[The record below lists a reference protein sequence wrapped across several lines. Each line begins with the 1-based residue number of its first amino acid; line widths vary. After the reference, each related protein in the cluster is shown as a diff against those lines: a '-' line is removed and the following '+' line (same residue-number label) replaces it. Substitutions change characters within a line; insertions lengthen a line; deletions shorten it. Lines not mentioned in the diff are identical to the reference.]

1 MFGQPRAR
9 DRLERSRPGRRARS
23 LASHRKGKYSRHRLA
38 PHLAVDVALDATLR
52 AAAVRG
58 GSPLRVEPVDLR
70 RKVREHR
77 SPLAVCFV
85 VDNSW
90 SVHAERMVEKAKGV
104 VFRLLEDATGR
115 GDKVALVAFRGGL
128 PEATVALP
136 FTSSLAAATRRL
148 RKIPLAG
155 QTPLADALRRAR
167 ILVRQELSKHPNAVP
182 LVVVVTDGE
191 ATIPLRPGSDPSRDA
206 VSEGQSLGRGRIGLV
221 VADTADG
228 TRGCTA
234 DLARAAGGFRIPIAE
249 LAPELLLSLTDPDMS
264 HLWKARRTSVT
275 GTVPQTWPG
284 RTRL

>member
-1 MFGQPRAR
+1 VLPDSVFAPRLQR
-9 DRLERSRPGRRARS
+9 DRTERSRPGRRARS

-38 PHLAVDVALDATLR
+38 PKHSGDVAVDATLR
-52 AAAVRG
+52 AAALRSG
-58 GSPLRVEPVDLR
+58 KLPLRVEPADLR

-77 SPLAVCFV
+77 SPFAVCFV

-115 GDKVALVAFRGGL
+115 GDKVALVAFRGGR

-167 ILVRQELSKHPNAVP
+167 MLLRQELSKHPNAVP
-182 LVVVVTDGE
+182 LVVCVTDGE
-191 ATIPLRPGSDPSRDA
+191 ATMPLRPGSDPSLDA
-206 VSEGQSLGRGRIGLV
+206 VSEGQSLGRARIGLV
-221 VADTADG
+221 VADTSDG
-228 TRGCTA
+228 ARGCAA
-234 DLARAAGGFRIPIAE
+234 DLARAAGAIRIPVAD
-249 LAPELLLSLTDPDMS
+249 LAPELLLGL
-264 HLWKARRTSVT
+264 AERT
-275 GTVPQTWPG
+275 
-284 RTRL
+284 